1 MYRINQDLIPLSAL
15 TFNTDFV
22 YLALSRNFL
31 MQDFFLLLNNICI
44 LHKTNEDNDHSSLQH
59 LQSNPNATKTSQF
72 AKTKTNTWQESRN
85 IFSFSFDK
93 MALLQTLMDYAPSTA
108 QASNPVQIEAED
120 PLCPSHVRIS
130 PETWRPWRFSMAGI
144 VLHTYHP

>member
-1 MYRINQDLIPLSAL
+1 MARIKEY
-15 TFNTDFV
+15 F
-22 YLALSRNFL
+22 
-31 MQDFFLLLNNICI
+31 
-44 LHKTNEDNDHSSLQH
+44 
-59 LQSNPNATKTSQF
+59 
-72 AKTKTNTWQESRN
+72 
-85 IFSFSFDK
+85 FSFSK

-130 PETWRPWRFSMAGI
+130 PETWRPWRFSIAGI